1 MSGADT
7 SPQVGVILSV
17 APDRFTRTVKAA
29 RRAGLNVTSEQPL
42 LGSLSGTVAENRI
55 PALTAVD
62 GVLSVDRDRP
72 VSLRP
77 PDAPGQ

>member
-17 APDRFTRTVKAA
+17 DPDRFTRTVEAA
-29 RRAGLNVTSEQPL
+29 RRAGLHVTSEQPL

-55 PALTAVD
+55 PALAAVD

-72 VSLRP
+72 VSLPP
-77 PDAPGQ
+77 PDTPVP